1 MSHRGTKDESFIGM
15 AFEDIIGKHDI
26 SNQDFY
32 NGYKEDE
39 IPIVQL
45 AVFITA
51 VKIYNHQGILTD
63 QDLEKAKEAKT
74 YGQVRDLIDEFQPK
88 WLAANKK

>member
-15 AFEDIIGKHDI
+15 AFENIIGKHDI
-26 SNQDFY
+26 ANQALY

-39 IPIVQL
+39 MPISEL

-63 QDLEKAKEAKT
+63 QDVEKAEEA
-74 YGQVRDLIDEFQPK
+74 
-88 WLAANKK
+88 